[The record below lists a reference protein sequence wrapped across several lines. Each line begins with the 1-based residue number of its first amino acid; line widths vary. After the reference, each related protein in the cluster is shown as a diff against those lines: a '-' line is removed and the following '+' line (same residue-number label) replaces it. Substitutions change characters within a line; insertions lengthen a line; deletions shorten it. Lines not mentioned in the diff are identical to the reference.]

1 MGRSERIGAFGV
13 LDGAK
18 KIPKLYGVA
27 AGTLGELQQDFQAH
41 EEPLKNACL
50 CNLSDI
56 IRRLRASA
64 RELGVNLEAEFFYLP
79 DDPRFA
85 DIQRVVE
92 REIETRLGRLKTDR
106 KKVRLAKARTQR
118 QDIKDLS
125 RNPVLYPIE
134 MST

>member
-1 MGRSERIGAFGV
+1 MSRFTQRLNQAVLKKETAAFVG
-13 LDGAK
+13 L
-18 KIPKLYGVA
+18 
-27 AGTLGELQQDFQAH
+27 
-41 EEPLKNACL
+41 
-50 CNLSDI
+50 
-56 IRRLRASA
+56 
-64 RELGVNLEAEFFYLP
+64 
-79 DDPRFA
+79 DPRFA

>member
-1 MGRSERIGAFGV
+1 MLPPGNDNVRRRQHWLLSADNTIR
-13 LDGAK
+13 
-18 KIPKLYGVA
+18 
-27 AGTLGELQQDFQAH
+27 GTRTL
-41 EEPLKNACL
+41 
-50 CNLSDI
+50 
-56 IRRLRASA
+56 
-64 RELGVNLEAEFFYLP
+64 
-79 DDPRFA
+79 
-85 DIQRVVE
+85 VE